1 MKKGEDN
8 SSGVASVVLGIL
20 SVTSIILFPF
30 GWLSSIFLGILGLIF
45 GIIQSKSMKS
55 KWSTAGIILSIIGI
69 IFAIAVYFWMLS
81 LANNPEVLS
90 QLSQLQGVT
99 P

>member
-20 SVTSIILFPF
+20 SISFSLIPLISLII
-30 GWLSSIFLGILGLIF
+30 GIVGLVF
-45 GIIQSKSMKS
+45 GIVQSKSMKNRWS
-55 KWSTAGIILSIIGI
+55 KAGIILSIIGI
-69 IFAIAVYFWMLS
+69 VLSIGVYFI
-81 LANNPEVLS
+81 VLS
-90 QLSQLQGVT
+90 VANDAEFASQLAQLQGAT

>member
-20 SVTSIILFPF
+20 SISFSLIPLISLII
-30 GWLSSIFLGILGLIF
+30 GIVGLVF
-45 GIIQSKSMKS
+45 GIVQSKSMKN
-55 KWSTAGIILSIIGI
+55 KWSTSGIVLSIIGI
-69 IFAIAVYFWMLS
+69 ILSIAIYFLVLS
-81 LANNPEVLS
+81 LASNPEFAS
-90 QLSQLQGVT
+90 QLAQLQGAT